1 TAPDQLVL
9 FLKEELSGPQS
20 IELKGSLA
28 VEDRS
33 DFVIPSLHV
42 EGASLTEPPEV
53 VVRHAAEIPT
63 VVAAEDGTVVA
74 GEPSAVTPEN
84 PAAVSP
90 ENIVQLAT
98 LNLDPT
104 LPPLRVQR
112 RRREPGIEI
121 EQMTVIDSLQ
131 QGEAHWTMLVRI
143 DTSRAPQQALGL
155 EVGAIPPA
163 VQLAASVPTSE
174 EIGTDTTRL
183 NLEMTAA
190 DSDTVDVTITG
201 RSSLPSGTLPEV
213 RVAGSALSQHL
224 VVVLEGIA
232 IAVEGGT

>member
-1 TAPDQLVL
+1 
-9 FLKEELSGPQS
+9 
-20 IELKGSLA
+20 
-28 VEDRS
+28 
-33 DFVIPSLHV
+33 
-42 EGASLTEPPEV
+42 
-53 VVRHAAEIPT
+53 
-63 VVAAEDGTVVA
+63 
-74 GEPSAVTPEN
+74 
-84 PAAVSP
+84 
-90 ENIVQLAT
+90 
-98 LNLDPT
+98 
-104 LPPLRVQR
+104 
-112 RRREPGIEI
+112 
-121 EQMTVIDSLQ
+121 IDSLQ

-163 VQLAASVPTSE
+163 IQLAASVPTSE

-232 IAVEGGT
+232 IAVEGGTELGERESLSPWTRESLDLLERPAARLYRMPGGAVP